1 MDDKLRRLLGDT
13 ARAAR
18 LRQGLTQAEVARQV
32 RLKPGV
38 YGRVERGKMTPSVPT
53 LRRICAT
60 LGLSSD
66 VLLSLAPR
74 AQPGKVSAAKRSS
87 EPTEPPE
94 LSRIIHLLRDWPPE
108 RLSLARKLLE
118 TADSHFSR

>member
-1 MDDKLRRLLGDT
+1 MDDKLRHILGDM

-18 LRQGLTQAEVARQV
+18 LRQGLTQAEVAQQV
-32 RLKPGV
+32 RLEPAV
-38 YGRVERGKMTPSVPT
+38 YGRIERGKMTPSVPS

-60 LGLSSD
+60 LGLSAD
-66 VLLSLAPR
+66 ALLSLSAR
-74 AQPGKVSAAKRSS
+74 ETKGSAAKRSS
-87 EPTEPPE
+87 EPIEHPE

-108 RLSLARKLLE
+108 RLLLARKLLE